1 MNTVERDLVFIDE
14 IKCNG
19 CGKCV
24 IACAEGALA
33 MVDGKAKLIS
43 DKYCDGLGAC
53 LPDCPTGAISVVR
66 QKAQKFNYEETVKAL
81 AERGASLDHDPR
93 HEMEPGTYHGEPNLA
108 APPSALRHWPVQL
121 GLILEDHEALKKA
134 DLLIA
139 ADCTAFSYGNFHQE
153 FMKDKV
159 TLIACPKL
167 DEIDYRPKLTT
178 IFRNN
183 DIQSVT
189 VVRMNVF
196 CCRGLERAVSEALI
210 ASGKEIPLFVRVL
223 TTEGKLIDE

>member
-1 MNTVERDLVFIDE
+1 
-14 IKCNG
+14 
-19 CGKCV
+19 
-24 IACAEGALA
+24 
-33 MVDGKAKLIS
+33 MVDSKQTDFKQMLR
-43 DKYCDGLGAC
+43 GLGTYLDYQTNAFSY
-53 LPDCPTGAISVVR
+53 PS
-66 QKAQKFNYEETVKAL
+66 KAQNSTKNSQGFG
-81 AERGASLDHDPR
+81 EREASLDHDPC
-93 HEMEPGTYHGEPNLA
+93 EMEPGTYHGEPNLA